1 MTSRK
6 NSSSTIKA
14 TKGNQVRYL
23 SRRDETNGLDI
34 QLDLLGWTLTVL

>member
-6 NSSSTIKA
+6 NNCSTIKA

-23 SRRDETNGLDI
+23 STRDETKGLDI
-34 QLDLLGWTLTVL
+34 DLDLLGWALTAI

>member
-6 NSSSTIKA
+6 NNCSAIKA

-23 SRRDETNGLDI
+23 STRDETKGLDI
-34 QLDLLGWTLTVL
+34 DLDLLGWTLTAI